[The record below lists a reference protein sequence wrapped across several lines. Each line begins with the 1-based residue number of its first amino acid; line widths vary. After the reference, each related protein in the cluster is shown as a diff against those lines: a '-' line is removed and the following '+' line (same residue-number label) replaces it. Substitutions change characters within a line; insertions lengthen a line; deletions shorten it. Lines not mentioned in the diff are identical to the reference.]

1 MDGPLRECWNAPPI
15 AALIAAM
22 RPDSPEFR
30 KLYPFESRYLD
41 LGGLRMHYI
50 DEGAGD
56 PVVMVHGNPTWSF
69 YWRELIKALRGT
81 HRCIAMDHIGCG
93 LSDKP
98 TDECR
103 IENVECRKVDARSRD
118 SFYILHSTFNIP
130 YSYQLRRRV
139 EDLESLLD
147 SLNLNRPLTLVVH
160 DWGGM
165 IGLTAALRR
174 PERIARIVVMNT
186 AAFLLPEGDALPL
199 RLWLLHDNPLA
210 PLLVQGFNAFAW
222 GATRMAVTRPLPREV
237 RDAYL
242 MPYDSWRNRL
252 ATLRFVQDIPLEPS
266 HPSYALAKWTDDNL
280 SRLSHVPMLICWGLR
295 DFVFDETFLNEWRR
309 RFPGAEVHAFEDAG
323 HYVMEDAQAMI
334 LKQVTQF
341 LSCGHAS

>member
-1 MDGPLRECWNAPPI
+1 
-15 AALIAAM
+15 M

-30 KLYPFESRYLD
+30 KLYPFESRWHD
-41 LGGLRMHYI
+41 VGGVRMHYV

-69 YWRELIKALRGT
+69 YWRELIKALRPT

-98 TDECR
+98 SDSNSEYR
-103 IENVECRKVDARSRD
+103 IANSELKSKEKPATGEDPFRY
-118 SFYILHSTFNIP
+118 SFTLA
-130 YSYQLRRRV
+130 QRV
-139 EDLESLLD
+139 ADLESLLD
-147 SLNLNRPLTLVVH
+147 HLEIDRNVTLVVH

-186 AAFLLPEGDALPL
+186 AAFLLTEGDSLPL
-199 RLWLLHDNPLA
+199 RLFLLHDNPLA
-210 PLLVQGFNAFAW
+210 PLLVQGFNLFAW
-222 GATRMAVTRPLPREV
+222 AATRMAVTRPLPREV

-242 MPYDSWRNRL
+242 MPYDTWHNRL

-280 SRLSHVPMLICWGLR
+280 HHLAHVPMLIFWGLR
-295 DFVFDETFLNEWRR
+295 DFVFDATFLNEWRR
-309 RFPGAEVHAFEDAG
+309 RFSNADVHAFEDAG
-323 HYVMEDAQAMI
+323 HYVIEDARQAVI
-334 LKQVTQF
+334 ENVLRFTVYPVPLPQ
-341 LSCGHAS
+341 LA

>member
-1 MDGPLRECWNAPPI
+1 
-15 AALIAAM
+15 M

-30 KLYPFESRYLD
+30 RLYPFESRFHD
-41 LGGLRMHYI
+41 VGGLRMHYV

-69 YWRELIKALRGT
+69 YWRELIKALCGT

-98 TDECR
+98 NDAGAGNDKCK
-103 IENVECRKVDARSRD
+103 IENVECRNEDEAPVRD
-118 SFYILHSTFNIP
+118 FNILHSSFNIP

-147 SLNLNRPLTLVVH
+147 HLNIKGNVTLVVH

-222 GATRMAVTRPLPREV
+222 GATRMAVTRPLPGDV

-242 MPYDSWRNRL
+242 MPYDSWHNRL
-252 ATLRFVQDIPLEPS
+252 AMLRFVQDIPLEPS

-280 SRLSHVPMLICWGLR
+280 HRLSHVPMLICWGLR

-309 RFPGAEVHAFEDAG
+309 RFPLAEVHAFEDAG
-323 HYVMEDAQAMI
+323 HFVIEDARLPVVENVVRFTVRPSQLPLRA
-334 LKQVTQF
+334 
-341 LSCGHAS
+341 

>member
-1 MDGPLRECWNAPPI
+1 
-15 AALIAAM
+15 M

-30 KLYPFESRYLD
+30 RLYPFESRFHD
-41 LGGLRMHYI
+41 VGGLRMHYV

-98 TDECR
+98 NDELLIANGELKTR
-103 IENVECRKVDARSRD
+103 APT
-118 SFYILHSTFNIP
+118 HSNIRN
-130 YSYQLRRRV
+130 SQLVIRNYEYRLERRV

-147 SLNLNRPLTLVVH
+147 HLNIKGNVTLVVH

-186 AAFLLPEGDALPL
+186 AAFLMPEGDALPL

-210 PLLVQGFNAFAW
+210 PVLVQGFNAFAW
-222 GATRMAVTRPLPREV
+222 GATRMAVTRPLPGDV

-242 MPYDSWRNRL
+242 MPYDSWHNRL

-280 SRLSHVPMLICWGLR
+280 HRLSHVPMLICWGLR
-295 DFVFDETFLNEWRR
+295 DFVFDATFLNEWRR
-309 RFPGAEVHAFEDAG
+309 RFPKAEVHAFEDAG
-323 HYVMEDAQAMI
+323 HYVMEDAQPVVASE
-334 LKQVTQF
+334 VTHF
-341 LSCGHAS
+341 LSYSQC

>member
-1 MDGPLRECWNAPPI
+1 
-15 AALIAAM
+15 M

-30 KLYPFESRYLD
+30 KLYPFESRWHD
-41 LGGLRMHYI
+41 LGGVRMHYV

-69 YWRELIKALRGT
+69 YWRELIKALRWT

-98 TDECR
+98 GDVTTARNDECR
-103 IENVECRKVDARSRD
+103 IENVECRNEDGTPDRD
-118 SFYILHSTFNIP
+118 FNILHSTFNIP
-130 YSYQLRRRV
+130 YSYTLARRV
-139 EDLESLLD
+139 ADLESLLD
-147 SLNLNRPLTLVVH
+147 ALHLERNVTLVVH

-186 AAFLLPEGDALPL
+186 AAFLLTEGDSLPL

-210 PLLVQGFNAFAW
+210 PLLVQGFNLFAW
-222 GATRMAVTRPLPREV
+222 AATRMAVTRPLPREV

-242 MPYDSWRNRL
+242 MPYDTWHNRL

-280 SRLSHVPMLICWGLR
+280 HRLSHVPMLVCWGLR

-309 RFPGAEVHAFEDAG
+309 RFPKAEVHAYEDAG
-323 HYVMEDAQAMI
+323 HYVIEDAQQAVI
-334 LKQVTQF
+334 ENVVRFTARQSQLP
-341 LSCGHAS
+341 LIA

>member
-1 MDGPLRECWNAPPI
+1 
-15 AALIAAM
+15 M
-22 RPDSPEFR
+22 RPDSPLFR
-30 KLYPFESRYLD
+30 RLYPFESRFHD
-41 LGGLRMHYI
+41 VGGLRMHYV

-98 TDECR
+98 NDDECR
-103 IENVECRKVDARSRD
+103 MTNVECRKDAASCRD
-118 SFYILHSTFNIP
+118 GFCILHSPFYTFR
-130 YSYQLRRRV
+130 LERRV
-139 EDLESLLD
+139 ADLESLLD
-147 SLNLNRPLTLVVH
+147 HLEIDRNVTLVVH

-210 PLLVQGFNAFAW
+210 PVLVQGFNAFAW
-222 GATRMAVTRPLPREV
+222 GATRMAVTRPLPGDV

-242 MPYDSWRNRL
+242 MPYDSWHNRL

-280 SRLSHVPMLICWGLR
+280 HRLAHLPMLICWGLR

-309 RFPGAEVHAFEDAG
+309 RFPNAEVHAFEDAG
-323 HYVMEDAQAMI
+323 HYVMEDAREPIIAHMCD
-334 LKQVTQF
+334 F
-341 LSCGHAS
+341 LPSTVSI